1 MGSELIR
8 KEVLKGFFVGL
19 IATVFGLIFA
29 IQIFG
34 TSDDYG
40 QVVKQAISEGF
51 LGKLMSIGA
60 LLNLGAFFI
69 FLKKKQD
76 YRARGV
82 LIATVFVLIF
92 TLIVKNFSD

>member
-1 MGSELIR
+1 MKSEI
-8 KEVLKGFFVGL
+8 VKGFLVGL
-19 IATVFGLIFA
+19 VATVFGIVFA

-40 QVVKQAISEGF
+40 VVVKQAISEGF

-76 YRARGV
+76 LRARGV
-82 LIATVFVLIF
+82 LIATVFVLII
-92 TLIVKNFSD
+92 TLLLKYFNS